1 MGNLLGDTIG
11 WNYAPQTERRRPRFK
26 IAREQLE
33 FLVEKT
39 SKLSK
44 LPNSV
49 FSSSTLVV
57 SIKRRLETRDNTQA
71 ADYRPLKLI

>member
-11 WNYAPQTERRRPRFK
+11 SNYAPQTERRRPRFK
-26 IAREQLE
+26 IVREQLE

-44 LPNSV
+44 LPNSM
-49 FSSSTLVV
+49 FGSSTLVV
-57 SIKRRLETRDNTQA
+57 SIKHRLETRDNTQA
-71 ADYRPLKLI
+71 ADYRPFKLI